1 VTRIEQLGSGAVYC
15 NLIDAMFPGRVAMQ
29 RVSWHARNEWEF
41 IGNYKILQQAFAKCK
56 IQKHIDIEKLSKC
69 KYQDNLEFIQWL
81 KRYFDL
87 HNKNELANYDPAAAR
102 KNVQVDL
109 SFVEI
114 RNPLK
119 REKEAAKEDSSK
131 NIRKSKSP
139 YDNVKPKINNRS
151 LTLGKP
157 QRESQY
163 FLEKLSKIKEILKNG
178 KKEGDKL
185 NRIQEIMEE
194 IDEDLPAKNES
205 ELAEAKME
213 KAESKKIIEPPKKER
228 KPKP

>member
-1 VTRIEQLGSGAVYC
+1 LGSGAVYC
-15 NLIDAMFPGRVAMQ
+15 NIIDAMFPGRVAMQ
-29 RVSWHARNEWEF
+29 RVNWHARNEWEF

-87 HNKNELANYDPAAAR
+87 HNKNELASYDPAAAR

-119 REKEAAKEDSSK
+119 REAKDPKDPKDSSK
-131 NIRKSKSP
+131 NIRNSKSP
-139 YDNVKPKINNRS
+139 YDNVRSKVNNNRS

-157 QRESQY
+157 QKESQY
-163 FLEKLSKIKEILKNG
+163 FMEKLAKIKEVLKNG
-178 KKEGDKL
+178 KKESDKL
-185 NRIQEIMEE
+185 NRIQEIME
-194 IDEDLPAKNES
+194 
-205 ELAEAKME
+205 
-213 KAESKKIIEPPKKER
+213 
-228 KPKP
+228 

>member
-29 RVSWHARNEWEF
+29 RVNWHARNEWEF

-87 HNKNELANYDPAAAR
+87 HNKNPLAHYDPADAR
-102 KNVQVDL
+102 KNAQVDL
-109 SFVEI
+109 SFVDI

-119 REKEAAKEDSSK
+119 REPAREKESSK
-131 NIRKSKSP
+131 NIRKSRSP
-139 YDNVKPKINNRS
+139 YDNVKSKVNNRS

-157 QRESQY
+157 ARESQY
-163 FLEKLSKIKEILKNG
+163 FQEKLSKIKEVLRNG
-178 KKEGDKL
+178 KKESDKL

-194 IDEDLPAKNES
+194 IEEDLPLPNDSQLGEP
-205 ELAEAKME
+205 KME
-213 KAESKKIIEPPKKER
+213 KAESKTVIQKKGKVPKG
-228 KPKP
+228 